1 MASREPKEPSHANYN
16 DGELESALLDA
27 KMMAQLTFDWIARA
41 VGCENAGTPEF
52 GSVIPVDLHIRGCPP
67 RPEQLLKGLLALVT

>member
-1 MASREPKEPSHANYN
+1 
-16 DGELESALLDA
+16 LLDA

-52 GSVIPVDLHIRGCPP
+52 GEAERDILCFAMGEILS
-67 RPEQLLKGLLALVT
+67 LAKKADDIFRDITAKTRRA